1 MRLNKKAISVI
12 IILVS
17 LATVVVMSGL
27 NFIIPS
33 ETRNDADQ
41 GADKRGNISASMNK
55 IFLTTKDGIK
65 IAADLYSV
73 EPARCWLILVHM
85 MPVAKES
92 YRELAQRFQNLG
104 YESIAID
111 LRGHGESDGGPD
123 GYLNKNFDHQKSI
136 LDLETAADY
145 LIENRGVVAD
155 KISFIGASI
164 GANLSL
170 QYISEHPEFKTA
182 DLLSAG
188 LNYHGIK
195 TEPLVKNL
203 KADQKVFFV
212 SSGDDPNAENN
223 IEENKKLY
231 DLVPNGIEKEMKIY
245 VQSSEALDAM
255 PMGVTPNTPLFQK
268 TSPI

>member
-33 ETRNDADQ
+33 ETRKVADQ
-41 GADKRGNISASMNK
+41 GADKRGDISASMNK

-65 IAADLYSV
+65 IAANLYSV
-73 EPARCWLILVHM
+73 EPARGWLVLVHM
-85 MPVAKES
+85 MPAAKES

-104 YESIAID
+104 YESIVID

-123 GYLNKNFDHQKSI
+123 GYLNKDFDHKKSI
-136 LDLETAADY
+136 LDLEAAVNY
-145 LIENRGVVAD
+145 LINNRQATAD

-164 GANLSL
+164 GANLCL
-170 QYISEHPEFKTA
+170 QYIVEHPEYKTA
-182 DLLSAG
+182 VLLSPG
-188 LNYHGIK
+188 LNYRGIK

-203 KADQKVFFV
+203 KAGQKVFFV
-212 SSGDDPNAENN
+212 SSRDDPNAENN
-223 IEENKKLY
+223 VEENQKLY
-231 DLVPNGIEKEMKIY
+231 DLVPNGVEKEIKIY
-245 VQSSEALDAM
+245 DIAGHGTDILKNQQELMSLIIE
-255 PMGVTPNTPLFQK
+255 FIK
-268 TSPI
+268 

>member
-73 EPARCWLILVHM
+73 EPARGWLVLVHM

-92 YRELAQRFQNLG
+92 YRELAERFQNLG

-111 LRGHGESDGGPD
+111 LRGHGESDGGLK
-123 GYLNKNFDHQKSI
+123 GYLNFSDVEHQKSI
-136 LDLETAADY
+136 LDLEATVDY
-145 LIENRGVVAD
+145 LIESRGATPD

-170 QYISEHPEFKTA
+170 QYISERSEFKTA
-182 DLLSAG
+182 ILLSPG
-188 LNYHGIK
+188 LNYRGIK

-203 KADQKVFFV
+203 KAGQKVFFV
-212 SSGDDPNAENN
+212 SSRDDPNAENN
-223 IEENKKLY
+223 VEENQKLY
-231 DLVPNGIEKEMKIY
+231 GLVPNGVEKEI
-245 VQSSEALDAM
+245 
-255 PMGVTPNTPLFQK
+255 K
-268 TSPI
+268 TYDIGGHGTDILEKQPELMSFIIEFIK